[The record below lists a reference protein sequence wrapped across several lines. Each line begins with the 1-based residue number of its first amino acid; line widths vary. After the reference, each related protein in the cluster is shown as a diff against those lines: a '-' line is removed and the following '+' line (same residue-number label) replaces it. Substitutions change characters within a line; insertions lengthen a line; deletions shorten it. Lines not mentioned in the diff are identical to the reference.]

1 MIDDD
6 DDTPEMKKNYKKIL
20 TNSISYTINKKMNIY
35 DAKLDNIIKNL
46 ENNFDYT
53 KNLIENLKT
62 NNLNLEQKIDN
73 LENKIDI
80 LEEKLDLLQNTI
92 INSKNNENITINNE
106 EIIKK
111 INNIEINDKNINDKN
126 IINYKYKELKE
137 ESFDLDYNFV
147 KLCLDNANIDNDI
160 KIFKKIYLEDI
171 PKEYYPIRHIK
182 KKFQYW
188 YNGHMVDDDLNG
200 TYVKNVIL
208 KNIENCYLKINVIE
222 NYSNDM
228 DQFLKNQEH
237 INKLSEEKYKDK
249 FLSKITTLINI

>member
-1 MIDDD
+1 MIEDE
-6 DDTPEMKKNYKKIL
+6 DDTNEMKKNYKKIL

-35 DAKLDNIIKNL
+35 DAKLDSIIKNL

-53 KNLIENLKT
+53 KNLIENLKIT
-62 NNLNLEQKIDN
+62 NLNLDQKIDN
-73 LENKIDI
+73 LENKVDI
-80 LEEKLDLLQNTI
+80 LYEKIDLLENI
-92 INSKNNENITINNE
+92 ITNSKNYENFEKNNQE
-106 EIIKK
+106 ENIKK
-111 INNIEINDKNINDKN
+111 INNTEIIDKN

-147 KLCLDNANIDNDI
+147 KSCLDNTNIENDI
-160 KIFKKIYLEDI
+160 KIFKKIYLEDV

-208 KNIENCYLKINVIE
+208 KNIEKSYLKINVIE

-228 DQFLKNQEH
+228 DQFLKNQDH